1 MNLFVANWKM
11 NMTRGQASAYAEK
24 LSETIDA
31 GIPGAEL
38 VLAPPFTA
46 LDAVRDREGR
56 WSLAGQNLSEHAAGA
71 FTGEVSAEMLADA
84 GCRYVIVGH
93 SERRTLFGDDG
104 TRLAGKVARAR
115 DFGLVP
121 IYCVG
126 ETGAERLAGETAA
139 TLARQLETLRDDPAM
154 EPLVIAYEPVWAIG
168 SGLAATPVDSAA
180 AAKRIAE
187 LLPSRGNLRILYGG
201 SVTTGNAA
209 DLLRRGRV
217 NGFLVGGAS
226 LDPAAFAVIA
236 RAGAA

>member
-11 NMTRGQASAYAEK
+11 NMTRGQARAYAEK
-24 LSETIDA
+24 LSETIDD

-46 LDAVRDREGR
+46 LEAARDREGR
-56 WSLAGQNLSEHAAGA
+56 WSLAGQNLSEHTAGA

-93 SERRTLFGDDG
+93 SERRTLFGDDAS
-104 TRLAGKVARAR
+104 RLAGKVARAR

-126 ETGAERLAGETAA
+126 ETGAERLARETAA
-139 TLARQLETLRDDPAM
+139 TLGRQLETLRDDPAM

-201 SVTTGNAA
+201 SVTPGNAA
-209 DLLRRGRV
+209 DLLRRGSV

-226 LDPAAFAVIA
+226 LDPAAFAAIA